1 MIRSIA
7 VLAAALVGL
16 AATTGVQAQ
25 TSPGTLTVAV
35 PFEPQTLDSMSST
48 TDLVALITGSVLE
61 PLYAFDAEWK
71 PAPVLASALPDI
83 SADGTVVTIPLRT
96 GLSFHDGSA
105 MTSADVVASLERWL
119 KLSPRGQVAGK
130 VVTAIAAVDDAT
142 VQLTLSKP
150 FAPLLPLLSF
160 NTGAAVVFP
169 EEVIA
174 GNPDTPIADD
184 TKIIG
189 TGVFKL
195 AEHVP
200 DQFVRLVKS
209 DGYQSPAGEPS
220 GFAGA
225 RAAEVDEIRFF
236 PVPDANTRLSALMSG
251 QYDIVLGLSPETYPQ
266 VSRNSELAANIIRP
280 SGWLLFV
287 ENTKEGPTANEKFR
301 QAVQAALNHDD
312 IMLAAY
318 GLPDFYTVNAS
329 LYGEGTSFYSAAGA
343 ASYNQHDLD
352 KAKALLAESG
362 YNGEPFRLLTS
373 QQYDFVFKA
382 AVVASENL
390 RAAGINVEL
399 VNLDWASMLQQRND
413 ATSWEAFI
421 SFFGFVPEPS
431 LLATFNP
438 TWYGWWDT
446 PEKAAALDAFTSA
459 IDPAERSAAWDN
471 LQTLLLAQ
479 APWIQ
484 LGAYA
489 ELVAASAGVDGL
501 RAVPFLPL
509 WNVSKP

>member
-1 MIRSIA
+1 MIRILS
-7 VLAAALVGL
+7 VLTAALIGL
-16 AATTGVQAQ
+16 TSITGAQAQ
-25 TSPGTLTVAV
+25 SSNTLTVAV

-71 PAPVLASALPDI
+71 PAPVLAARLPEI
-83 SADGTVVTIPLRT
+83 SADGTEVTIPLRT
-96 GLSFHDGSA
+96 GLKFHDGSNMDA
-105 MTSADVVASLERWL
+105 ADVVASLQRWI
-119 KLSPRGQVAGK
+119 KLSPRGQIAGK
-130 VVTAIAAVDDAT
+130 VVTDIAAVDDAS
-142 VQLTLSKP
+142 VKITLSQP

-174 GNPDTPIADD
+174 GNPDTPITET
-184 TKIIG
+184 TKIVG
-189 TGVFKL
+189 TGVFQL

-200 DQFVRLVKS
+200 DQFVRLVKYE
-209 DGYQSPAGEPS
+209 DYTSPEGEPS
-220 GFAGA
+220 GFAGSRSA
-225 RAAEVDEIRFF
+225 GVDEIRFF
-236 PVPDANTRLSALMSG
+236 PVPDGNTRLSALMSG
-251 QYDIVLGLSPETYPQ
+251 QYDIVLGLSPEAHPQ
-266 VSRNSELAANIIRP
+266 VSRNADLATNIIRP

-287 ENTKEGPTANEKFR
+287 ENTKKGPTSNEKFR

-318 GLPDFYTVNAS
+318 GIPDFYTVSPS
-329 LYGEGTSFYSAAGA
+329 LYAEGTSFYSEAGA
-343 ASYNQHDLD
+343 ERYNQ
-352 KAKALLAESG
+352 KNIETAKALLAESG

-413 ATSWEAFI
+413 DTSWEAFI

-438 TWYGWWDT
+438 TWYGWWDD
-446 PEKAAALDAFTSA
+446 AAKTAAMDAFTSTV
-459 IDPAERSAAWDN
+459 DPAERLQKWDA
-471 LQTLLLAQ
+471 LQTELLQQ
-479 APWIQ
+479 APWVQ
-484 LGAYA
+484 LGSFA
-489 ELVAASAGVDGL
+489 EMVATSASVQGL
-501 RAVPFLPL
+501 RPVPFLPL
-509 WNVSKP
+509 WNVTK

>member
-48 TDLVALITGSVLE
+48 TDIVALITGSVLE

-71 PAPVLASALPDI
+71 PAPVLAAALPDI

-105 MTSADVVASLERWL
+105 MNSADVVASLERWL

-130 VVTAIAAVDDAT
+130 VVTAIEAVDDAT
-142 VQLTLSKP
+142 VRLTLSKP

-184 TKIIG
+184 SKIVG

-209 DGYQSPAGEPS
+209 DSYQSPAGEPS

-266 VSRNSELAANIIRP
+266 VARNSELAANIIRP

-343 ASYNQHDLD
+343 QLQPARPRQGQ
-352 KAKALLAESG
+352 ALLADPA
-362 YNGEPFRLLTS
+362 NGEPFRLLTS

-489 ELVAASAGVDGL
+489 ELVATSAGVEGL
-501 RAVPFLPL
+501 RPVPFLPL
-509 WNVSKP
+509 WNVAKP

>member
-1 MIRSIA
+1 MIRLSTALAVALMGFTSI
-7 VLAAALVGL
+7 
-16 AATTGVQAQ
+16 TGVNAQ
-25 TSPGTLTVAV
+25 SSSTLTVAV

-71 PAPVLASALPDI
+71 PAPVLAAAQPEI
-83 SADGTVVTIPLRT
+83 SADGTIVTIPLRT
-96 GLSFHDGSA
+96 GLKFHDGSDMDA
-105 MTSADVVASLERWL
+105 ADVVASLQRWL
-119 KLSPRGQVAGK
+119 KLSPRGQIAGK
-130 VVTAIAAVDDAT
+130 VVTDIAAVDPAT
-142 VQLTLSKP
+142 VQLTLSQP

-174 GNPDTPIADD
+174 GNPDTPITETAN
-184 TKIIG
+184 IVG

-200 DQFVRLVKS
+200 DQYVRIVKS
-209 DGYQSPAGEPS
+209 EGYVSPDGEPS
-220 GFAGA
+220 GFAGS
-225 RAAEVDEIRFF
+225 RAAGVDEIRFF
-236 PVPDANTRLSALMSG
+236 PVPDANTRMTALMSG
-251 QYDIVLGLSPETYPQ
+251 QYDIVLGLSPETYNQ
-266 VSRNSELAANIIRP
+266 VSRNPDLSANIIRP

-287 ENTKEGPTANEKFR
+287 ENTKKGPTADPKFR

-318 GLPDFYTVNAS
+318 GMPEFYTVNAS
-329 LYGEGTSFYSAAGA
+329 LYAEGTSFYSQAGA
-343 ASYNQHDLD
+343 ERYNQHNVEA
-352 KAKALLAESG
+352 AKALLAESG

-382 AVVASENL
+382 AVVASDNL

-413 ATSWEAFI
+413 DTSWEAFI

-438 TWYGWWDT
+438 TWYGWWDD
-446 PEKAAALDAFTSA
+446 AAKTAAMDAFTSTV
-459 IDPAERSAAWDN
+459 DPAARAEKWDA
-471 LQTLLLAQ
+471 LQTELLEQ
-479 APWIQ
+479 APWVQ
-484 LGAYA
+484 LGSYA
-489 ELVAASAGVDGL
+489 ELVATSATVQGL
-501 RAVPFLPL
+501 RPVPFLPL
-509 WNVSKP
+509 WNVTKQ